1 MAVRSFVALAFVA
14 LSTLAGCRNDG
25 QPAATASRA
34 ACDRVVS
41 LCQGNATD
49 RRQCEQTFADL
60 RPNVDA
66 ENAARTARCVAEART
81 CGEASGCMAGGAA
94 RAGAGFLRDFTNGL
108 TR

>member
-1 MAVRSFVALAFVA
+1 MRSIIALALVA
-14 LSTLAGCRNDG
+14 FTTVAGCRNNG
-25 QPAATASRA
+25 QPALAPSRV
-34 ACDRVVS
+34 ACDRVVT
-41 LCQGNATD
+41 LCQGNDTD
-49 RRQCEQTFADL
+49 RRQCEQTFANL

-81 CGEASGCMAGGAA
+81 CGEATGCMAGGAA

>member
-1 MAVRSFVALAFVA
+1 MSIRSIVALAFVA
-14 LSTLAGCRNDG
+14 LSSLAGCRDNG
-25 QPAATASRA
+25 QPALAPSRA

-41 LCQGNATD
+41 LCQGNETD
-49 RRQCEQTFADL
+49 RRQCEQTLADL

-81 CGEASGCMAGGAA
+81 CGEATGCMVGGAA